1 MASRDQARSMTD
13 LRYDP
18 TLAMSYDGMSES
30 MIFELAGRLVKLQ
43 VPFRDAHAIYELIQL
58 SYRRGVLEGV
68 AHMSSRVRDIE
79 VEVQT
84 MRGMP

>member
-1 MASRDQARSMTD
+1 MTD

-18 TLAMSYDGMSES
+18 TLAMSYDGMAES
-30 MIFELAGRLVKLQ
+30 VTFELAGRVVTAQ
-43 VPFRDAHAIYELIQL
+43 MPFSDAHAIWELLQL

-68 AHMSSRVRDIE
+68 AHMARRVRDIE
-79 VEVQT
+79 VEAQT